1 MSGTKVP
8 QKPNLPEKSKLM
20 VNTITSTV
28 RQDIQPEAMNGK
40 TSGEDGI
47 HLYYEVLL
55 EEVEKSVEEYNE
67 AAVDALRC
75 SDYDS
80 VRQLMDWSEKVKA
93 HHTQIQCLQAKWIEL
108 VSTWEIEASQQS
120 LPGPR
125 VTLRFPDGL
134 RTSGRIYRLPILAS
148 LAERGGLVHNKTIH
162 ADVHAYLESS
172 LNEYDLQP
180 LLSNPDQPRWRN
192 TCVWCLDQLATENL
206 IVAGSPRG
214 SWEITGEGRAE
225 LARLQSHAS
234 ENVLDLDQGEATEG
248 EFGSDSDDDEELTT
262 PSFASEEIAEG
273 SEEEQ

>member
-1 MSGTKVP
+1 
-8 QKPNLPEKSKLM
+8 M
-20 VNTITSTV
+20 VNTINTTV
-28 RQDIQPEAMNGK
+28 RQDIPPEAMDSI

-47 HLYYEVLL
+47 QLYYEVLL
-55 EEVEKSVEEYNE
+55 EEVEKTVEEYNE
-67 AAVDALRC
+67 AAVDSLRC

-93 HHTQIQCLQAKWIEL
+93 HHRQVQWLQAEWIEL
-108 VSTWEIEASQQS
+108 VSRWDVDAYQQS

-125 VTLRFPDGL
+125 VTQRFPDGL
-134 RTSGRIYRLPILAS
+134 RTPGRIYRLPILAS
-148 LAERGGLVHNKTIH
+148 LAERGGFARKETIH
-162 ADVHAYLESS
+162 ADVHEYLESS

-206 IVAGSPRG
+206 IVAGSRRG

-234 ENVLDLDQGEATEG
+234 ENLLDLEEEETTDS
-248 EFGSDSDDDEELTT
+248 EFGSDPDDDEELTN
-262 PSFASEEIAEG
+262 PSFASEEI
-273 SEEEQ
+273 EEEPEEGQ